1 MNQSEQDLDEIY
13 HSAREQFDKSDCEI
27 HVVELLAPYLKKR
40 PKQGPAWLLYGDA
53 LRIIGRAKQA
63 MDALLTAL
71 ELAPEKEK
79 SYIYGRIGL
88 LCQTHHSP
96 AESEKWY
103 KRATETE
110 TMPVAWLWILR
121 AYNLTALEQ
130 YEKSLNCL
138 QKATRLKS
146 EERDEAF
153 LNIALVF
160 RAMGQYSQA
169 IEALKQALEINP
181 SYQEAQSVLNGL
193 IGIEETIDKARK
205 I

>member
-27 HVVELLAPYLKKR
+27 HVVELLGPYLKKR
-40 PKQGPAWLLYGDA
+40 PKHGPAWLLYGDA

-71 ELAPEKEK
+71 ELAPETEK

-88 LCQTHHSP
+88 LCQTYHSP
-96 AESEKWY
+96 AEAEKWY
-103 KRATETE
+103 KRATENE
-110 TMPVAWLWILR
+110 SKPVAWLWILR
-121 AYNLTALEQ
+121 GSNLAALEE

-138 QKATRLKS
+138 QKASRLKS

-153 LNIALVF
+153 LNMALVL
-160 RAMGQYSQA
+160 RAKGQYSPA

-193 IGIEETIDKARK
+193 IGIEQTIEKARK